1 MIHKMELKG
10 IKNIKPVYLVAALV
24 LGVFIVVLSNFGQKK
39 EPEVKENEAR
49 EFLPDAANTE
59 KRLEEII
66 NSIDGVSEATVF
78 ITYENSGLKNV
89 TTITEEKAEE
99 KGQDK
104 SKSYKTSVVTQ
115 KDGSGERPF
124 VREETFPEVR
134 GIIITAKGVGD
145 KTLNALITDA
155 VSSAMGVGPHR
166 VKILPK
172 D

>member
-1 MIHKMELKG
+1 MIHKMDLKG
-10 IKNIKPVYLVAALV
+10 IKNIKPVYLLAALV
-24 LGVFIVVLSNFGQKK
+24 LGVFIVVLSNLGQKK
-39 EPEVKENEAR
+39 EPELKENEVR
-49 EFLPDAANTE
+49 QTVPDIANTE

-66 NSIDGVSEATVF
+66 DSIDGVSEVAVF

-89 TTITEEKAEE
+89 TTVTEETSEE
-99 KGQDK
+99 KGEDK
-104 SKSYKTSVVTQ
+104 SQSYKNTVVTQ
-115 KDGSGERPF
+115 KEGSVERPF

-134 GIIITAKGVGD
+134 GIIIAAKGVGD